1 MTPTRPSL
9 RELVRETVLEKIGSG
24 ELNPGERVVE
34 AALAA
39 ELGVSSIP
47 VREAIRELVAMGIL
61 EFARHRGA
69 WVRKVS
75 LQETID
81 TLRIRA
87 ALEPLAAETAVGRL
101 RGRCDGL
108 RSAVRG
114 ILTAA
119 RKRDLAAFQQYNQQ
133 FHRAIIEASASAVL
147 LRAWDSM
154 AYQVRTRFTLQYLT
168 SVDPVTLAKEHEE
181 IVDAIEQGDAKR
193 AAALLR
199 LHSSGLVRYLKQQG
213 IAERKQKAT
222 AKTTRRPPTNTVI

>member
-1 MTPTRPSL
+1 MPARRPSL
-9 RELVRETVLEKIGSG
+9 RELVRQSVLEKIGSG
-24 ELNPGERVVE
+24 ALNPGERVVE

-61 EFARHRGA
+61 EFAPHRGA

-87 ALEPLAAETAVGRL
+87 ALEPLAADTAVPRL
-101 RGRCDGL
+101 AGRCTAL
-108 RSAVRG
+108 RAAVEE
-114 ILTAA
+114 IVKAA
-119 RKRDLAAFQQYNQQ
+119 CRRDLAGFQLHNQH
-133 FHRAIIEASASAVL
+133 FHRAVVQAAGSEVL

-168 SVDPVTLAKEHEE
+168 AVDPVMLAKEHEE
-181 IVDAIEQGDAKR
+181 IVDAIDEGDVKR
-193 AAALLR
+193 TATLLR
-199 LHSSGLVRYLKQQG
+199 SHSSGLVRYLKQQEV
-213 IAERKQKAT
+213 AERKEAGQN
-222 AKTTRRPPTNTVI
+222 RRNSSVTPQP